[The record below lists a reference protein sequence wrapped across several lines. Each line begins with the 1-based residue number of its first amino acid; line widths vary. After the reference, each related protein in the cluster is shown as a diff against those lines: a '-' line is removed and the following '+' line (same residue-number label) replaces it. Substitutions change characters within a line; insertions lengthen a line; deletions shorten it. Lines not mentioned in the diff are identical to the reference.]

1 MTTNTQTP
9 NSLLNSIDGLCQ
21 HNRIMGSFF
30 AIYPSIQNFLMLRKI
45 IWASPVKEKCL
56 GNTWSNN
63 QTIIPLYDVTNLAMR
78 RVFIILGYFV
88 ISLDAQSSVSK
99 IVNN

>member
-1 MTTNTQTP
+1 MNFFYCKQ
-9 NSLLNSIDGLCQ
+9 
-21 HNRIMGSFF
+21 MGSFF

-63 QTIIPLYDVTNLAMR
+63 QTIIPLVHSYLFQVRCYKFSNETS
-78 RVFIILGYFV
+78 FHYTYGYFV